1 MDIQLLHRGIDI
13 TVLDGPYVVDG
24 KPTPDA
30 VAYYTDL
37 IERMETL
44 RAFAAEALL
53 RLYNEVWLADD
64 IGALDRVAFASRLS
78 NPAIHIYDE
87 VGAAIVYFDDG
98 DMFGGHTIGVS
109 IRDGV
114 PTSAELVG

>member
-1 MDIQLLHRGIDI
+1 MRLAHRGIDI

-37 IERMETL
+37 IERLEAL
-44 RAFAAEALL
+44 RTFAAESLL
-53 RLYNEVWLADD
+53 RLYNEAWLTDE
-64 IGALDRVAFASRLS
+64 IGVLDRAAFVRRLS
-78 NPAIHIYDE
+78 NPAVHIYDE

-98 DMFGGHTIGVS
+98 DMFGGHAIAIS
-109 IRDGV
+109 IRDGA
-114 PTSAELVG
+114 PTSAEIVG